1 MQITE
6 LSARNPLTEQD
17 KSFNS
22 PIKKEAKSVSKA
34 VIENASDVQSFDIE
48 NKITQKSDNPLTNCQ
63 IDNDL
68 YVEATIYCIHKI

>member
-22 PIKKEAKSVSKA
+22 RIKKEAKSVSKA

-48 NKITQKSDNPLTNCQ
+48 NKIT
-63 IDNDL
+63 
-68 YVEATIYCIHKI
+68 

>member
-22 PIKKEAKSVSKA
+22 PINEEAKNKSK
-34 VIENASDVQSFDIE
+34 IINENNFDVQSFDLE
-48 NKITQKSDNPLTNCQ
+48 NKIT
-63 IDNDL
+63 
-68 YVEATIYCIHKI
+68 